1 MTMEQQVELDVLRVE
16 CMQAA
21 RDAQERG
28 AVDLSIVFGIGVC
41 VGALIWCDAEPS
53 RGNLISQLRGYK
65 AELESLGRGS
75 NV

>member
-1 MTMEQQVELDVLRVE
+1 MTIEQQAELDVLRVQ

-41 VGALIWCDAEPS
+41 TGALIWCDSEPS
-53 RGNLISQLRGYK
+53 RGNLIAQLRGYK
-65 AELESLGRGS
+65 AELEKMGVS

>member
-1 MTMEQQVELDVLRVE
+1 MTIEQQVELDVLRVE

-53 RGNLISQLRGYK
+53 RGNLISQLRSYK
-65 AELESLGRGS
+65 AELEGLKGVS

>member
-28 AVDLSIVFGIGVC
+28 AVDLAIVFGIGVC
-41 VGALIWCDAEPS
+41 TGALIWCDSEPS
-53 RGNLISQLRGYK
+53 RANLIKQLRSYK
-65 AELESLGRGS
+65 AELEALGVS
-75 NV
+75 HV